1 MQTKTN
7 SDLMEKIINAILNQ
21 NATLFG
27 SNPKVEFAY
36 STLRDYRKSCV
47 NRISFRLIT

>member
-36 STLRDYRKSCV
+36 STLTILS
-47 NRISFRLIT
+47 SFHFLF